1 MKEILNK
8 LTAHHTLTQAEAR
21 QLLLEISSGVYSEL
35 QVAVFMGTTLMRTIG
50 VEELKGYKEALLE
63 LCVKPNLECNESI
76 DMCGTGGDGKNT
88 FNIST
93 TSAFVVAGAGYKVSK
108 HGNYGVS
115 SLCGSSNVL
124 ESLGYKFNTDDSRLN
139 KELDQCNICF
149 LHAPLFHPAMKF
161 AAPIRKA
168 IGTKTFFNMLGP
180 LVNPV
185 KPTHQSV
192 GVYSLELARLYQYIF
207 EESGTEYSIVHGL
220 DGYDE
225 VSLTSDSLVITND
238 QEVLL
243 TPRHW
248 NINKV
253 KPSDIHGGE
262 TITQARDKLVKILKN
277 TSSQSHKEVVMAN
290 AALAIKCFEKEKSF
304 EECRQIAKESLDSG
318 AAFNVLN
325 KLINLN

>member
-1 MKEILNK
+1 MKDILNK

-63 LCVKPNLECNESI
+63 LCVKPSLECNESI

-124 ESLGYKFNTDDSRLN
+124 ESLGYKFSTDDSRLN
-139 KELDQCNICF
+139 KELEQCNICF

-180 LVNPV
+180 LVNPA

-207 EESGTEYSIVHGL
+207 EESGTEYSIVHAL

-248 NINKV
+248 NIKKV

-262 TITQARDKLVKILKN
+262 TITQAKDKLVKILKN
-277 TSSQSHKEVVMAN
+277 TASQSHKEVVMAN
-290 AALAIKCFEKEKSF
+290 AALAIKCFEKEKSL
-304 EECRQIAKESLDSG
+304 EECRHIAKESLDSG

>member
-63 LCVKPNLECNESI
+63 LCVKPSLECNESI

-124 ESLGYKFNTDDSRLN
+124 ESLGYKFSTDDSRLN
-139 KELDQCNICF
+139 KELEQCNICF

-180 LVNPV
+180 LVNPA

-207 EESGTEYSIVHGL
+207 EESGTEYSIVHAL

-248 NINKV
+248 NIKKV

-262 TITQARDKLVKILKN
+262 TITQAKDKLVKILKN
-277 TSSQSHKEVVMAN
+277 TASQSHKEVVMAN
-290 AALAIKCFEKEKSF
+290 AALAIKCFEKEKSL
-304 EECRQIAKESLDSG
+304 EECKQIAKESLDSG

-325 KLINLN
+325 NLINLN